1 MRQYAIFA
9 ATTAAII
16 AGVGLLLGSVAFHD
30 GDGHHAVIVSGA
42 SALVVQLVAFA
53 VSWRLRSWNVMGAWG
68 LGVVIRFA
76 GLALYAMLAIKVWA
90 LAPVPALVSFVIFLF
105 LSTLA
110 EPWLLRS
117 PAPSR

>member
-1 MRQYAIFA
+1 VRQFAIFA

-16 AGVGLLLGSVAFHD
+16 ATLALVLDRAFAGPD
-30 GDGHHAVIVSGA
+30 GRHAIAVSA
-42 SALVVQLVAFA
+42 ALALVVQLVAFA
-53 VSWRLRSWNVMGAWG
+53 VSWRLRRWNVIGAWG
-68 LGVVIRFA
+68 VGVATRFVA
-76 GLALYAMLAIKVWA
+76 LVLYAAGIKSWA
-90 LAPVPALVSFVIFLF
+90 LAPVPALLSFVIFLF

>member
-1 MRQYAIFA
+1 VRQFAIFA
-9 ATTAAII
+9 ATTAAVI
-16 AGVGLLLGSVAFHD
+16 AVVGITLDQVFTGPD
-30 GDGHHAVIVSGA
+30 NHHALVVSA
-42 SALVVQLVAFA
+42 VLALVVQLVAFA
-53 VSWRLRSWNVMGAWG
+53 VSRRLRRWNVIGAWG
-68 LGVVIRFA
+68 LGVAIRFVA
-76 GLALYAMLAIKVWA
+76 LVIYAVGLKSWA

>member
-1 MRQYAIFA
+1 VRQLALFA

-16 AGVGLLLGSVAFHD
+16 AVVALLLYQGFGGAD
-30 GDGHHAVIVSGA
+30 NHHAVAVSAGVA
-42 SALVVQLVAFA
+42 FVVQVVAFGMT
-53 VSWRLRSWNVMGAWG
+53 WRLRRWNVMGAWG
-68 LGVVIRFA
+68 LGVGIRFIA
-76 GLALYAMLAIKVWA
+76 LGLYALIGVRAWG
-90 LAPVPALVSFVIFLF
+90 LAPVPALLAMVIFLF